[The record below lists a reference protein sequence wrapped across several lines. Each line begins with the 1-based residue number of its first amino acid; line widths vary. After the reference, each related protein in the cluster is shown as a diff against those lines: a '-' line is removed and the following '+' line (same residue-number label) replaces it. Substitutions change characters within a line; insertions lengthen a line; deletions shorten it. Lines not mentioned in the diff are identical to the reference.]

1 MMCGTKR
8 LNPFF
13 RLHEASEVLQTCVIG
28 VWSDNFTAAFFVSFI
43 VTVFVRNS
51 AVAAHLCPPR
61 NVYNPH
67 PMVKSKKY
75 FDIAAH
81 PEAQWPSQQNILI
94 FSFVCDTTFFSS
106 ISKHNFNRTVARKFS
121 VPSRICLFK
130 KGDAS

>member
-1 MMCGTKR
+1 MCGTKR

-94 FSFVCDTTFFSS
+94 FSFVCDTIFLVPLANT
-106 ISKHNFNRTVARKFS
+106 ISTE
-121 VPSRICLFK
+121 PSPESFQCHLEYVCL
-130 KGDAS
+130 